1 LIRVLIVDDHDL
13 VRAGLSRMLRDEAG
27 ITVAG
32 EAASGE
38 EAIEL
43 VQKVPVDVILMDVRM
58 PGIGGIEAVRRIQRL
73 NDNIKVIAVTAC
85 DDAPFPARLM
95 KAGASAFITKGAD
108 LAEMIEAIHLVVA
121 GKRYISPEIAQ
132 KMALKPYDEIAD
144 EDVFKQLSEREMQ
157 VVLMIV
163 GCQKVQDISD
173 KLCLSPK
180 TVNTYRYRIFEKL
193 NINSDVEL
201 TLLAIRHG
209 MVDTK
214 QLGADG

>member
-1 LIRVLIVDDHDL
+1 
-13 VRAGLSRMLRDEAG
+13 MLRDEAG

>member
-1 LIRVLIVDDHDL
+1 
-13 VRAGLSRMLRDEAG
+13 MLRDEAG

-58 PGIGGIEAVRRIQRL
+58 PGIGDIEAVRRIQRL